1 MYLVEAEEANP
12 GEGGDSGE
20 QDNEGPGEALDE
32 PEMDPEESGDGK
44 YFLQWQSLTNF
55 WLLLFFGSSAEL
67 EILTSVNT
75 VIYIKLNFIC
85 FTIIAVF

>member
-1 MYLVEAEEANP
+1 MHLVEAEEANP

-44 YFLQWQSLTNF
+44 YFLLWHSLINF
-55 WLLLFFGSSAEL
+55 
-67 EILTSVNT
+67 
-75 VIYIKLNFIC
+75 
-85 FTIIAVF
+85 

>member
-1 MYLVEAEEANP
+1 MYLVDAEEANP

-44 YFLQWQSLTNF
+44 YFLLCNR
-55 WLLLFFGSSAEL
+55 
-67 EILTSVNT
+67 
-75 VIYIKLNFIC
+75 
-85 FTIIAVF
+85 